1 MWLRQI
7 VFDCRHPATLAR
19 FWAGVLDGYDVRGYD
34 DAEIA
39 RLARLGLT
47 PETDPVVI
55 VDGPGVELC
64 FQKTETVSPVKNKVH
79 LEVEASDRAGEV
91 AWLTSLGAVVVE
103 TFDAH
108 TWLRDPEGNDFC
120 ITDPR

>member
-1 MWLRQI
+1 M
-7 VFDCRHPATLAR
+7 
-19 FWAGVLDGYDVRGYD
+19 RGYD